1 MLGDAI
7 LYAARRATSSA
18 VENVERKA
26 GWIAGGSAFL
36 LCALISA
43 LILAYHVAEPR
54 VGAVAAVAIIGAAC
68 LLIGLI
74 CLSLPGI
81 IKHAERQRTRGRQE
95 CLARRHDDGSGRR
108 RKPGTPSTISAR
120 CSGWRSVS
128 VWHWSCPQA
137 KRLSLRRGH
146 HPPYL
151 GCTGRTA
158 AMMFVCT
165 IPSIGPTLSQDRFAR
180 VVVAV
185 AIELHDDLLLVELE
199 HVDELAI
206 GQLQRI
212 EVVDH
217 RGRVSHLEKLDK
229 QEDVDHRFFQ
239 SLVCGKDNAWKRRV
253 DVC

>member
-81 IKHAERQRTRGRQE
+81 IKHAERQRTEVARSASPVATTMAVVDEGSR
-95 CLARRHDDGSGRR
+95 ARRRLFRR
-108 RKPGTPSTISAR
+108 VA
-120 CSGWRSVS
+120 SGWRSVS

-137 KRLSLRRGH
+137 KRLSLRPGH

-165 IPSIGPTLSQDRFAR
+165 IPSIGPTLSRIA
-180 VVVAV
+180 
-185 AIELHDDLLLVELE
+185 LL
-199 HVDELAI
+199 A
-206 GQLQRI
+206 
-212 EVVDH
+212 
-217 RGRVSHLEKLDK
+217 S
-229 QEDVDHRFFQ
+229 
-239 SLVCGKDNAWKRRV
+239 S
-253 DVC
+253 